1 MNLDHLLGLLE
12 LGLGALGAPAQGGE
26 LRAPAVGR
34 LAPTPTAQRLPGR
47 QRVVCA
53 SFATVARAP
62 ARLAIGGALL
72 SAIAARGILRRA
84 E

>member
-1 MNLDHLLGLLE
+1 MHLDHLLGLLE

-26 LRAPAVGR
+26 PAPRRSGGLRPRRRPSAFRVASAWCARVS
-34 LAPTPTAQRLPGR
+34 LP
-47 QRVVCA
+47 
-53 SFATVARAP
+53 SLRAP